1 MVRNLVF
8 GGWQLLSLL
17 GVSEFWRMGKVILKS
32 SVESLTQR
40 RREAESAEK
49 VQKSDGKKK
58 HDKKNLVN
66 LFHTIGENKYMLKQ
80 WDNLCEL
87 CLSASLREI

>member
-1 MVRNLVF
+1 MVRNVVF

-49 VQKSDGKKK
+49 VQKSDGKEK
-58 HDKKNLVN
+58 HDKKNLGN
-66 LFHTIGENKYMLKQ
+66 LFHPIGENKYMLKQ
-80 WDNLCEL
+80 WDNLCDL
-87 CLSASLREI
+87 CLSAPLREI

>member
-1 MVRNLVF
+1 METW
-8 GGWQLLSLL
+8 GKSLN
-17 GVSEFWRMGKVILKS
+17 LKS

-58 HDKKNLVN
+58 NMTRRISEIYFTQLVKTN
-66 LFHTIGENKYMLKQ
+66 TCSSNGITSAN
-80 WDNLCEL
+80 
-87 CLSASLREI
+87 SASPRLCVRYNMEW

>member
-1 MVRNLVF
+1 MLFSSN
-8 GGWQLLSLL
+8 S
-17 GVSEFWRMGKVILKS
+17 ILDPKMFSIIQKS

-49 VQKSDGKKK
+49 VQKSDGKENHEKK
-58 HDKKNLVN
+58 ILGM
-66 LFHTIGENKYMLKQ
+66 LFHPIGENKYILKQ

-87 CLSASLREI
+87 CLSAPLREI

>member
-8 GGWQLLSLL
+8 GGWRLLSLL

-49 VQKSDGKKK
+49 VQKSDGKEK
-58 HDKKNLVN
+58 HDKNN
-66 LFHTIGENKYMLKQ
+66 ME
-80 WDNLCEL
+80 W
-87 CLSASLREI
+87 